1 MVEVQLLGNLQPVDR
16 ETGGPDRG
24 AAGPQQ
30 VETATAG
37 WVHWFNTRRLHS
49 SIDYRPPVTYEQL
62 YRQQTSTPT
71 GKAA

>member
-1 MVEVQLLGNLQPVDR
+1 MTRASHLPVY
-16 ETGGPDRG
+16 ETRYGL
-24 AAGPQQ
+24 

-49 SIDYRPPVTYEQL
+49 SIDYLPPVTYEQL